1 MTIKVRY
8 FQGNS
13 QTEEKLV
20 YFKFFALSSKKD
32 GEKDI
37 RINIKTS
44 SYDEF
49 FLVSKEKIGLAKI
62 LNDCFLERQDCT
74 LELISTKNGLYLDMI
89 HMPIKPILTEIKK
102 CE

>member
-32 GEKDI
+32 GYKD
-37 RINIKTS
+37 
-44 SYDEF
+44 
-49 FLVSKEKIGLAKI
+49 
-62 LNDCFLERQDCT
+62 
-74 LELISTKNGLYLDMI
+74 
-89 HMPIKPILTEIKK
+89 
-102 CE
+102 

>member
-8 FQGNS
+8 FQGNN

-32 GEKDI
+32 GEEDM

-49 FLVSKEKIGLAKI
+49 FLVSKEKNGLAKI

-89 HMPIKPILTEIKK
+89 HMPVKPYLKETKR
-102 CE
+102 